1 MPRRSS
7 AEYHHDHQSG
17 HAGGAHHPGRRR
29 PADYTLVHAGRR
41 LRVAPIVFWIVVGTL
56 VIMAVWSITTA
67 TYFAFREDVLTRLVA
82 RQADMQS
89 GYEDRI
95 AELRAQIDRISGRQL
110 LDQEQYEQ
118 KLDQI
123 LRRQSALES
132 RAGALNGI
140 GDAPSLLRQP
150 GRGGASGEPRAAPI
164 KGSLIKDKGA
174 LLQPERT
181 EPVDPRTRMFVA
193 SAGGPGGVITR
204 LNASLDRVEQRQST
218 TVNSLADTYDAKARR
233 MRGVLAELGVDVGKI
248 RPGAAGEVVVAMG
261 GPFVP
266 LPVAKDAMSF
276 ERQVQRVKVARADIA
291 RFTRTLGTLP
301 VRKPLDDI
309 DLMSGFGVRTDPF
322 TGSPAMHTGLDLHG
336 ETGDPVRATADGTV
350 TAAGWGG
357 GYGRVVD
364 IDHGNGLTTRYGHLS
379 AIDVR
384 VGQSVRAGQIIG
396 KVGSTGRSTGPH
408 LHYETR
414 LRKEAVDPQKFL
426 RAGQRL
432 DGSI

>member
-7 AEYHHDHQSG
+7 AEHHHHHQSG
-17 HAGGAHHPGRRR
+17 HDGGAHHPDRKR

-41 LRVAPIVFWIVVGTL
+41 LRVGPIVFWIVVGTL
-56 VIMAVWSITTA
+56 VTMAVWSITTA
-67 TYFAFREDVLTRLVA
+67 TYFAFREDVLTRLVV
-82 RQADMQS
+82 RQSEMQS

-132 RAGALNGI
+132 RAGALNGA
-140 GDAPSLLRQP
+140 GDATSPVVRQP
-150 GRGGASGEPRAAPI
+150 GRGERAAPL
-164 KGSLIKDKGA
+164 KGGKDKGVS
-174 LLQPERT
+174 LQPDPT
-181 EPVDPRTRMFVA
+181 APVDPRTRMFLA
-193 SAGGPGGVITR
+193 SAGGLAGVITR
-204 LNASLDRVEQRQST
+204 LNASLDRVEQRQSA
-218 TVNSLADTYDAKARR
+218 TVNSLADSYDAKARR
-233 MRGVLAELGVDVGKI
+233 MRGVLAELGVDVGKP
-248 RPGAAGEVVVAMG
+248 RPGAAGEIVVAMG

-309 DLMSGFGVRTDPF
+309 DLMSGFGVRMDPF

-350 TAAGWGG
+350 TTAGWGG

-384 VGQSVRAGQIIG
+384 VGQSVKAGQIIG
-396 KVGSTGRSTGPH
+396 QVGSTGRSTGPH

-414 LRKEAVDPQKFL
+414 LRKQAVDPQKFL

>member
-1 MPRRSS
+1 MPRPSS
-7 AEYHHDHQSG
+7 AQYHHDHQSG
-17 HAGGAHHPGRRR
+17 HAGGAHHPGRKR

-41 LRVAPIVFWIVVGTL
+41 LRVGPIVFWIVVGTL
-56 VIMAVWSITTA
+56 VTMAVWSITTA
-67 TYFAFREDVLTRLVA
+67 TYFAFREDVLTRLVV
-82 RQADMQS
+82 RQSEMQS

-132 RAGALNGI
+132 RAGALNGA
-140 GDAPSLLRQP
+140 GDATSPVVRQP
-150 GRGGASGEPRAAPI
+150 GRGERAAPL
-164 KGSLIKDKGA
+164 KGGKDKGVS
-174 LLQPERT
+174 LQPDPT
-181 EPVDPRTRMFVA
+181 VPVDPRTRMFLA
-193 SAGGPGGVITR
+193 SAGGLAGVITR
-204 LNASLDRVEQRQST
+204 LNASLDRVEQRQSA
-218 TVNSLADTYDAKARR
+218 TVNSLADSYDAKARR
-233 MRGVLAELGVDVGKI
+233 MRGVLAELGVDVGKP
-248 RPGAAGEVVVAMG
+248 RPGAAGEIVVAMG

-266 LPVAKDAMSF
+266 LPVAKDTMSF
-276 ERQVQRVKVARADIA
+276 ERQVQRVKVARAQIA

-301 VRKPLDDI
+301 VRKPLDGV
-309 DLMSGFGVRTDPF
+309 DLMSGFGVRMDPF

-350 TAAGWGG
+350 TTAGWGG

-364 IDHGNGLTTRYGHLS
+364 IDHGNGLATRYGHLS
-379 AIDVR
+379 AIEVR
-384 VGQSVRAGQIIG
+384 AGQSVKAGQIIG

-414 LRKEAVDPQKFL
+414 VRKEAVDPQKFL
-426 RAGQRL
+426 RAGVRL
-432 DGSI
+432 SAG

>member
-29 PADYTLVHAGRR
+29 PPADYTLVHAGRR
-41 LRVAPIVFWIVVGTL
+41 LRVGPIVFWIVVGTL
-56 VIMAVWSITTA
+56 MIMAVWSITTA

-132 RAGALNGI
+132 RAGALNGT
-140 GDAPSLLRQP
+140 GEATSPVRQS
-150 GRGGASGEPRAAPI
+150 GRSASGEPRTAPL
-164 KGSLIKDKGA
+164 KGGKDKGA
-174 LLQPERT
+174 ALQGDRNA
-181 EPVDPRTRMFVA
+181 PVDPRTRMFLA
-193 SAGGPGGVITR
+193 GAGGLNGVITR
-204 LNASLDRVEQRQST
+204 LNASLDRVEQRQSA
-218 TVNSLADTYDAKARR
+218 TVNSLADTYDTKARR
-233 MRGVLAELGVDVGKI
+233 MRGVLAELGVDVGKP

-266 LPVAKDAMSF
+266 LPVAKDTMSF
-276 ERQVQRVKVARADIA
+276 ERQVQRVKVARAEIA

-301 VRKPLDDI
+301 VRKPLDDVE
-309 DLMSGFGVRTDPF
+309 LMSGFGVRTDPF

-336 ETGDPVRATADGTV
+336 ETGDRVRATADGTV
-350 TAAGWGG
+350 TTAGWGG

-379 AIDVR
+379 TIEVR
-384 VGQSVRAGQIIG
+384 VGQSVKAGQIIG
-396 KVGSTGRSTGPH
+396 QVGSTGRSTGPH

-414 LRKEAVDPQKFL
+414 LRKQAVDPQKFL